1 MYQSITRAI
10 YRSVTVTQS
19 PVRILQ
25 NTVPLNVNPLLGIYL
40 TSFPEAKTATPTTH
54 PRIFRSRENIS
65 YTYLKNKQGKRWLCH
80 TVA

>member
-54 PRIFRSRENIS
+54 IPESFGAGRISVTLI
-65 YTYLKNKQGKRWLCH
+65 
-80 TVA
+80 